1 MTLEELSDEFDVIV
15 NSYDN
20 SQSLVFNEY
29 EKSIYLTKAQE
40 YIIKDLYRNY
50 EGTEELNS
58 YLKTLIKDKT
68 YTIEDSTNIELDYPD
83 NFLYILKEYANINT
97 TCKSNNI
104 VDVLP
109 ITQDEYN
116 EVVGNPFRGSKS
128 KVLRLE
134 ENKIKLITDLPIISY
149 TMTYLS
155 NPSPII
161 LIDLPNG
168 LTINNESK
176 KSTTIE
182 TSESIHREILDKAV
196 QLAIQ
201 SKTLLKSST

>member
-1 MTLEELSDEFDVIV
+1 MTLEELSNEFDVIV

-68 YTIEDSTNIELDYPD
+68 YPIEDSTNIELDYPD

-97 TCKSNNI
+97 TCKSNNR

>member
-1 MTLEELSDEFDVIV
+1 MTLEELSNEFDVIV

-97 TCKSNNI
+97 TCKSNNR

>member
-1 MTLEELSDEFDVIV
+1 MTLEELSNEFDIIV

-97 TCKSNNI
+97 TCKSNNR

-161 LIDLPNG
+161 LVDLPNG

>member
-1 MTLEELSDEFDVIV
+1 MTLEELSNEFDVIV

-97 TCKSNNI
+97 TCKSNSR

-116 EVVGNPFRGSKS
+116 EVVENPFRGSKS

-168 LTINNESK
+168 LTINNESE

>member
-1 MTLEELSDEFDVIV
+1 MTLEELSNEFDVIV

-40 YIIKDLYRNY
+40 YIIKELYRNY

-97 TCKSNNI
+97 TCKSNNR

-116 EVVGNPFRGSKS
+116 EVVENPFRGSKS

>member
-1 MTLEELSDEFDVIV
+1 MTLEELSNEFDVIV

-68 YTIEDSTNIELDYPD
+68 YPIEESTNIELDYPD

-116 EVVGNPFRGSKS
+116 EVVKNPFRGSKS

-161 LIDLPNG
+161 LVDLPNG

>member
-1 MTLEELSDEFDVIV
+1 MTLEELSNEFDVII

-97 TCKSNNI
+97 TCKSNNR

-109 ITQDEYN
+109 IIQDEYN
-116 EVVGNPFRGSKS
+116 EVIENPFRGSKS

-161 LIDLPNG
+161 LVDLPNG
-168 LTINNESK
+168 LTINNESR
-176 KSTTIE
+176 KSTIIE

>member
-1 MTLEELSDEFDVIV
+1 MTLEELSNEFDVIV

-68 YTIEDSTNIELDYPD
+68 YPIEDSTNIELDYPD

-97 TCKSNNI
+97 TCKSNNR

-161 LIDLPNG
+161 LVDLPNG

>member
-1 MTLEELSDEFDVIV
+1 MTLEELSNEFDVII

-97 TCKSNNI
+97 TCKSNNR

-116 EVVGNPFRGSKS
+116 EVIENPFRGSKS

-134 ENKIKLITDLPIISY
+134 ESKIKLITDLPIISY

>member
-1 MTLEELSDEFDVIV
+1 MTLEELSNEFDVII

-40 YIIKDLYRNY
+40 YIIKELYRNY

-68 YTIEDSTNIELDYPD
+68 YPIEDSTNIELDYPD

-97 TCKSNNI
+97 TCKSNNR

-161 LIDLPNG
+161 LVDLPNG
-168 LTINNESK
+168 LTINNESR

>member
-1 MTLEELSDEFDVIV
+1 MTLEELSNEFDVIV

-116 EVVGNPFRGSKS
+116 EIVGNPFRGSKS

>member
-1 MTLEELSDEFDVIV
+1 MTLEELSNEFDVII

-68 YTIEDSTNIELDYPD
+68 YTIEDSTNIELNYPN

-97 TCKSNNI
+97 TCKSNSR

-116 EVVGNPFRGSKS
+116 EVIENPFRGSKS

-168 LTINNESK
+168 LTINNESR

>member
-1 MTLEELSDEFDVIV
+1 MTLEELSNEFDVIV

-68 YTIEDSTNIELDYPD
+68 YPIEDSTNIELDYPD

-97 TCKSNNI
+97 TCKSNNR

-116 EVVGNPFRGSKS
+116 EVVRNPFRGSKS

-161 LIDLPNG
+161 LVDLPNG

>member
-58 YLKTLIKDKT
+58 YLKTLIKNKS
-68 YTIEDSTNIELDYPD
+68 YPIEDSTNIELDYPD

-97 TCKSNNI
+97 TCKSNSR

>member
-1 MTLEELSDEFDVIV
+1 MTLEELSNEFDVIV

-68 YTIEDSTNIELDYPD
+68 YTIEDNTNIELDYPN

-97 TCKSNNI
+97 TCKSNNR

-116 EVVGNPFRGSKS
+116 EVVENPFRGSKS

-168 LTINNESK
+168 LTINNESE

>member
-1 MTLEELSDEFDVIV
+1 MTLEELSNEFDVIV

-68 YTIEDSTNIELDYPD
+68 YTIEDSTNIELDYPN

-97 TCKSNNI
+97 TCKSNSR

-116 EVVGNPFRGSKS
+116 EVIGNPFRGSKS

-161 LIDLPNG
+161 LVDLPNG

>member
-1 MTLEELSDEFDVIV
+1 MTLEELSNEFDVIV

-58 YLKTLIKDKT
+58 YLNTLIKDKI
-68 YTIEDSTNIELDYPD
+68 YPIKDITNIELDYPD
-83 NFLYILKEYANINT
+83 NFLYILKEYANIAT
-97 TCKSNNI
+97 TCKSSER
-104 VDVLP
+104 VSVLP

-116 EVVGNPFRGSKS
+116 ETVGNPFRGSKS
-128 KVLRLE
+128 KVLRLSE
-134 ENKIKLITDLPIISY
+134 DKIKLITDLPIVSY

-161 LIDLPNG
+161 LVDLPNG

-201 SKTLLKSST
+201 SKTLLKSSR

>member
-1 MTLEELSDEFDVIV
+1 MTLEELSNEFDVIV

-68 YTIEDSTNIELDYPD
+68 YLIEDSTNIELDYPN

-97 TCKSNNI
+97 TCKSNNR

-161 LIDLPNG
+161 LVDLPNG

>member
-1 MTLEELSDEFDVIV
+1 MTLEELSNEFDVIV

-97 TCKSNNI
+97 TCKSNNR

-161 LIDLPNG
+161 LVDLPNG

>member
-1 MTLEELSDEFDVIV
+1 MTLEELSNEFDVII

-97 TCKSNNI
+97 TCKSNNR

-161 LIDLPNG
+161 LVDLPNG

>member
-1 MTLEELSDEFDVIV
+1 MTLEELSNEFDVIV

-116 EVVGNPFRGSKS
+116 EIVGNPFRGSKS

-161 LIDLPNG
+161 LVDLPNG
-168 LTINNESK
+168 LTINNESE

>member
-1 MTLEELSDEFDVIV
+1 MTLEELSNEFDVIV

-68 YTIEDSTNIELDYPD
+68 YPIEDSTNIELDYPD

-97 TCKSNNI
+97 TCKSNSR

-116 EVVGNPFRGSKS
+116 EVVENPFRGSKS

-134 ENKIKLITDLPIISY
+134 ENKIKLITDLPIVSY

-168 LTINNESK
+168 LTINNESR

>member
-1 MTLEELSDEFDVIV
+1 MTLEELSNEFDVII

-134 ENKIKLITDLPIISY
+134 ESKIKLITDLPIISY

-161 LIDLPNG
+161 LVDLPNG
-168 LTINNESK
+168 LTINNESR

>member
-1 MTLEELSDEFDVIV
+1 MTLEELSNEFDVIV

-68 YTIEDSTNIELDYPD
+68 YTIKDSTNIELDYPD

-97 TCKSNNI
+97 TCKSNNR

-116 EVVGNPFRGSKS
+116 EVVENPFRGSKS

-168 LTINNESK
+168 LTINNESR

>member
-1 MTLEELSDEFDVIV
+1 MTLEELSNEFDVII

-68 YTIEDSTNIELDYPD
+68 YPIEDSTNIELDYPD

-97 TCKSNNI
+97 TCKSNNR

-161 LIDLPNG
+161 LVDLPNG
-168 LTINNESK
+168 LTINNESE

>member
-1 MTLEELSDEFDVIV
+1 MTLEELSNEFDVIV

-68 YTIEDSTNIELDYPD
+68 YPIEDSTNIELDYPD

-97 TCKSNNI
+97 TCKSNNR

-161 LIDLPNG
+161 LVDLPNG
-168 LTINNESK
+168 LTINNESE

>member
-1 MTLEELSDEFDVIV
+1 MTLEELSNEFDVIV

-97 TCKSNNI
+97 TCKSNSR

-116 EVVGNPFRGSKS
+116 EVVENPFRGSKS

>member
-1 MTLEELSDEFDVIV
+1 MTLEELSNEFDVII

-68 YTIEDSTNIELDYPD
+68 YTIEDSTNIELNYPD

-97 TCKSNNI
+97 TCKSNSR

-116 EVVGNPFRGSKS
+116 EVVENPFRGSKS

-161 LIDLPNG
+161 LVDLPNG

>member
-1 MTLEELSDEFDVIV
+1 MTLEELSNEFDVIV

-68 YTIEDSTNIELDYPD
+68 YPIEDSTNIELDYPD

-97 TCKSNNI
+97 TCKSNNR

-116 EVVGNPFRGSKS
+116 EVVENPFRGSKS

-161 LIDLPNG
+161 LVDLPNG
-168 LTINNESK
+168 LTINNESE

>member
-1 MTLEELSDEFDVIV
+1 MTLEELSNEFDVIV

-97 TCKSNNI
+97 TCKSNSR

-116 EVVGNPFRGSKS
+116 EVVRNPFRGSKS

-134 ENKIKLITDLPIISY
+134 ESKIKLITDLPIVSY

-168 LTINNESK
+168 LTINNESR

>member
-1 MTLEELSDEFDVIV
+1 MTLEELSNEFDVII

-97 TCKSNNI
+97 TCKSNSR

-116 EVVGNPFRGSKS
+116 EVIENPFRGSKS

-168 LTINNESK
+168 LTINNESE

>member
-1 MTLEELSDEFDVIV
+1 MTLEELSNEFDVII

-68 YTIEDSTNIELDYPD
+68 YPIEDSTNIELDYPD

-109 ITQDEYN
+109 ITQDEYS

-161 LIDLPNG
+161 LVDLPNG

>member
-1 MTLEELSDEFDVIV
+1 MTLEELSNEFDIII

-97 TCKSNNI
+97 TCKSNSR

-168 LTINNESK
+168 LTINNESR

>member
-1 MTLEELSDEFDVIV
+1 MTLEELSNEFDVIV

-68 YTIEDSTNIELDYPD
+68 YTIEDSTNIELNYPD

-97 TCKSNNI
+97 TCKSNSK

-116 EVVGNPFRGSKS
+116 EVVENPFRGSKL

-161 LIDLPNG
+161 LVDLPNG

>member
-1 MTLEELSDEFDVIV
+1 MTLEELSNEFDVII

-68 YTIEDSTNIELDYPD
+68 YPIEDSTNIELDYPN

-109 ITQDEYN
+109 ITQDEYS

-161 LIDLPNG
+161 LVDLPNG

>member
-1 MTLEELSDEFDVIV
+1 MTLEELSNEFDVIV

-97 TCKSNNI
+97 TCKSNNR

-116 EVVGNPFRGSKS
+116 EVVENPFRGSKS

-168 LTINNESK
+168 LTINNESR
-176 KSTTIE
+176 KSTTLE

>member
-1 MTLEELSDEFDVIV
+1 MTLEELSNEFDVII

-58 YLKTLIKDKT
+58 YLKTLIKDET

-97 TCKSNNI
+97 TCKSNNR

-116 EVVGNPFRGSKS
+116 EVVENPFRGSKS

>member
-1 MTLEELSDEFDVIV
+1 MTLEELSNEFDVIV

-97 TCKSNNI
+97 TCKSNNR

-116 EVVGNPFRGSKS
+116 EVVENPFRGSKS

-168 LTINNESK
+168 LTINNESM

>member
-1 MTLEELSDEFDVIV
+1 MTLEELSNEFDVIV

-68 YTIEDSTNIELDYPD
+68 YPIEDSTNIELDYPD

-97 TCKSNNI
+97 TCKSNNR

-116 EVVGNPFRGSKS
+116 EVIGNPFRGSKS

-161 LIDLPNG
+161 LVDLPNG

>member
-1 MTLEELSDEFDVIV
+1 MTLEELSNEFDVIV

-40 YIIKDLYRNY
+40 YIIKELYRNY

-68 YTIEDSTNIELDYPD
+68 YTIEDSANIELDYPD

-97 TCKSNNI
+97 TCKSNNR

-116 EVVGNPFRGSKS
+116 EVVENPFRGSKS